1 MASAPELKRTEE
13 LALFETLITDALERL
28 SDRVEIMISPINEK
42 LQIMNNKLEVI
53 AEEVKKV
60 KIQSET
66 NAEEITDLQKTIS
79 KQQEEIVQHQDKL
92 IQIESYLRH
101 SKIKLCGVPEDMC
114 TSENLPQTLMSWFG
128 DMLHLEEGTP
138 GFVETAH
145 RVGNQRWKNPRDII
159 VQITSSS
166 ARDEILSLARK
177 GKTPRLQN
185 NKVLI
190 FPDTPAEALQR
201 RKLLKETVMTLR
213 NMGQKYKWAPSGR
226 LVNVVSDDHG
236 DSRAETPSTVT
247 EVDMDLDSYQVALED
262 VLTWLLSAGS
272 ASNFLEGQVAF
283 SHPK

>member
-1 MASAPELKRTEE
+1 MDSAPELKRTEE

-128 DMLHLEEGTP
+128 DMLHLEE
-138 GFVETAH
+138 
-145 RVGNQRWKNPRDII
+145 
-159 VQITSSS
+159 
-166 ARDEILSLARK
+166 
-177 GKTPRLQN
+177 
-185 NKVLI
+185 
-190 FPDTPAEALQR
+190 DTPAEALQR

-226 LVNVVSDDHG
+226 LVVTYKGLTHTAYDERSGQKLIQAIKMEEERETVGNKKKRQRWH
-236 DSRAETPSTVT
+236 TPSPVRERTT
-247 EVDMDLDSYQVALED
+247 
-262 VLTWLLSAGS
+262 
-272 ASNFLEGQVAF
+272 
-283 SHPK
+283 